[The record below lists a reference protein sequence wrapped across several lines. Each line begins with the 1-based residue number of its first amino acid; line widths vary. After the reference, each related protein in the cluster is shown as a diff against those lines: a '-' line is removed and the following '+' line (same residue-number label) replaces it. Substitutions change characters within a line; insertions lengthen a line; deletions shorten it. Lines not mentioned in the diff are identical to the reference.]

1 MQDFKHF
8 DPKQAAM
15 DEARGLLE
23 AAARAA
29 MADGSLPE
37 KELPA
42 FVVEVPNDVKNGD
55 LASNF
60 AMAGARVFG
69 MPPRKIA
76 EAVAA
81 AMPAL
86 EETHF
91 SRVEI
96 AGPGFI
102 NLFLAPGWFAD
113 VVLAAN
119 AAGADYGRT
128 SYGKGEKVNVEF
140 VSANPT
146 GPMHLGNARGDW
158 RQNNAH
164 ACKES
169 PE

>member
-81 AMPAL
+81 SSAYLRSTRVSIAARLFSSSRPIASRSARIEFRVAFM
-86 EETHF
+86 
-91 SRVEI
+91 SRV
-96 AGPGFI
+96 
-102 NLFLAPGWFAD
+102 LRRGWLLGAA
-113 VVLAAN
+113 VV
-119 AAGADYGRT
+119 AAGVVSRPGGPAD
-128 SYGKGEKVNVEF
+128 
-140 VSANPT
+140 
-146 GPMHLGNARGDW
+146 W
-158 RQNNAH
+158 
-164 ACKES
+164 
-169 PE
+169 